1 MQHSHCYDLAAF
13 LIGKQEL
20 SYEALPGLDARGS
33 KLEGTWI
40 LLNGRQDQLFY
51 ILERSISPLQVQ
63 TIYLEEWQDQLGV
76 ASILFGGMR
85 ELLDANQG
93 RSVDGTSSLY
103 SWPSLHQRFI
113 SERKAA
119 SFLQH
124 HRNIPGRNV
133 LLCQA
138 KLLQGPLLHLQGGCA
153 LHSNDTTGLGT
164 RESEGDLQDHNSAR
178 SCEASKLQQC
188 SCLIWLACQEGSF
201 NEAPVSSQLCTPLS
215 ILIHSFKKPILI
227 QDPHRACRMRLQS
240 SKDDLLVPPKC
251 IGSICKCRAVLC
263 HCLEDDLP
271 VTLQLIGSVL
281 KCSAR
286 LCHSL

>member
-188 SCLIWLACQEGSF
+188 SCLIRLDYHQGSLH
-201 NEAPVSSQLCTPLS
+201 ASTKLLS
-215 ILIHSFKKPILI
+215 
-227 QDPHRACRMRLQS
+227 A
-240 SKDDLLVPPKC
+240 
-251 IGSICKCRAVLC
+251 AN
-263 HCLEDDLP
+263 
-271 VTLQLIGSVL
+271 
-281 KCSAR
+281 SAR
-286 LCHSL
+286 HGLNSSFVTYHGWSRTRMAPEGDCKAARLICLSLCSSSAANRIARPSSATAWRKKSLSLFSSSAAY